1 MQKRECLMKHANKR
15 IKNAKKKVNEV
26 KSKKDRLMNKIYD
39 LDDARDAERSSV
51 LESAKENQQLQ
62 LVNDRLK

>member
-1 MQKRECLMKHANKR
+1 MKHANKR